1 MLDIRE
7 FNPARGC
14 VAFVPPLPEQSE
26 IQLGVDPLL
35 LDEDPELWWEKT
47 ISPKLALEEGD

>member
-14 VAFVPPLPEQSE
+14 VAFVPPLAQQDTIHFEVNSVLP
-26 IQLGVDPLL
+26 
-35 LDEDPELWWEKT
+35 DEDPELWWEKP